1 MKILVISPRI
11 PEDGKKGDQVLSFH
25 RLSFLAR
32 NHEIRLVCFG
42 DARKDFEA
50 KRKLEAMG
58 ISVKLIH
65 FSKLLAVINVFRTLL
80 MDETPFQCA
89 LFKSTV
95 FQKAVNAILAEFKP
109 DAVYAITIR
118 PLGNIEDYSGAL
130 FVDFVDS
137 MALNFSRR
145 VEMAVGLKKYLLRIE
160 HERVRVYERK
170 VAAWATHSFV
180 VSSID
185 QKVINCDKVSA
196 IPLGVDKQHFYKES
210 DVCKDPVIIFTGNMN
225 YKPNVDAV
233 LWFYLHC
240 WNKLKMACPDVRL
253 VIAGSSPTSEI
264 TSLRSDESVTV
275 TGRVS
280 SLKSIINS
288 ARISIAPM
296 QSGSGMQ
303 FKILEAMACSVPVV
317 ATSMG
322 LGDIGAKAGKDI
334 LISDT
339 SDSFVESVLLLLK
352 SDDLHA
358 KIGDSGF
365 QYVNKHHTWDAL
377 NAKFESF
384 IISTLS

>member
-1 MKILVISPRI
+1 
-11 PEDGKKGDQVLSFH
+11 
-25 RLSFLAR
+25 
-32 NHEIRLVCFG
+32 
-42 DARKDFEA
+42 
-50 KRKLEAMG
+50 
-58 ISVKLIH
+58 
-65 FSKLLAVINVFRTLL
+65 
-80 MDETPFQCA
+80 
-89 LFKSTV
+89 
-95 FQKAVNAILAEFKP
+95 
-109 DAVYAITIR
+109 
-118 PLGNIEDYSGAL
+118 
-130 FVDFVDS
+130 
-137 MALNFSRR
+137 
-145 VEMAVGLKKYLLRIE
+145 
-160 HERVRVYERK
+160 
-170 VAAWATHSFV
+170 
-180 VSSID
+180 
-185 QKVINCDKVSA
+185 
-196 IPLGVDKQHFYKES
+196 
-210 DVCKDPVIIFTGNMN
+210 
-225 YKPNVDAV
+225 
-233 LWFYLHC
+233 
-240 WNKLKMACPDVRL
+240 MACPDVRL